1 MSEKRR
7 DSKGRIL
14 NNNEYQKR
22 DGRYEYRYISKGKTY
37 SVYSWKLVESDAV
50 PQGKKKGKALRTIEK
65 EITRDL
71 LDGIRLYDA
80 KNTTLNS
87 IFDLYITSRRSILK
101 PTTYMDING
110 RYDRYIR
117 NYFGDEVIGTMTTVH
132 VLEMYKFW
140 RDDYGTSLNVIWL
153 LHSLLSKICKI
164 AVAEDLIRHNP
175 CDNAREIF
183 FGKGYANKYIF
194 ARSKKKALTDEQ
206 IEKFVKYIETKP
218 RTRLYIDMILVA
230 VNTGL
235 RPGELTGLQWENVD
249 FKNNVIHVKYNLITY
264 KKNGK
269 WIHELTSPKTASSV
283 RDVPMLPIVR
293 SVLLR
298 NKKRHDIYKGP
309 REEVSGFNDFV
320 FVRINGTYVKHG
332 TFNAFLTR
340 QVDRYNAEET
350 NRALKENREP
360 ELLPNFTPHLFR
372 HTFATRLNEC
382 GTPMSVIQKVLG
394 HNSIVTTMDTYVDT
408 SSEFTAASMLKWD
421 GILSESSLYQN

>member
-14 NNNEYQKR
+14 NNNEYQKG

-50 PQGKKKGKALRTIEK
+50 PKGKKKGKALRTMEK

-71 LDGIRLYDA
+71 LDGIRMYDA
-80 KNTTLNS
+80 KNITLNS
-87 IFDLYITSRRSILK
+87 IFDLYITSRRGILK

-117 NYFGDEVIGTMTTVH
+117 NYFGDEAIETMTTAH

-183 FGKGYANKYIF
+183 FGRGFANKNIF

-206 IEKFVKYIETKP
+206 IEKFLKYIETKP

-249 FKNNVIHVKYNLITY
+249 FENNSIHVKYNLVTY
-264 KKNGK
+264 KKDGK
-269 WIHELTSPKTASSV
+269 WIHELTSPKTISSI
-283 RDVPMLPIVR
+283 RDVPMLPVVR

-298 NKKRHDIYKGP
+298 NKEKHDIYKGP

-332 TFNAFLTR
+332 TFNTFLTR
-340 QVDRYNAEET
+340 QIDRYNAEET

-360 ELLPNFTPHLFR
+360 DLLPNFTPHGR
-372 HTFATRLNEC
+372 
-382 GTPMSVIQKVLG
+382 VI
-394 HNSIVTTMDTYVDT
+394 IRT
-408 SSEFTAASMLKWD
+408 S
-421 GILSESSLYQN
+421 